1 MAKQTIRDFAV
12 ENKRVLVRVDYNVP
26 LDPATGEVADDSRIR
41 ATLPT
46 IRHLV
51 ERGAKVILI
60 SHLGRPGGKVV
71 EALRLDPVARR
82 LSELLGMPVRKLDDC
97 VGPEVEEAV
106 RAMKPGEVVLLENV
120 RFHPEEEENDPAFC
134 RDLATLA
141 NVFVNDAFGA
151 AHRAHASTAGVAEY
165 LPAVAGFLMEK
176 ELRFLG
182 ETLANPERPFAAVV
196 GGAKVGSKIGV
207 LHALL
212 AKADLLLLGG
222 GMASTFLLAQG
233 IAVGASLVE
242 PDKVDLA
249 RQLLE
254 EGRAAGVEL
263 LLPSDAVIAD
273 RIDAAAQTRTIA
285 IESGVPDGWSI
296 VDIGPATI
304 ARFRAALQPAKTVL
318 WNGPMGIFEI
328 PPFAEGT
335 RALAATLAELD
346 AVTIVGGGESVAAVE
361 QLGYADRITHLST
374 GGGATLEFLEG
385 RELPGVA
392 CLHDKM
398 PER

>member
-1 MAKQTIRDFAV
+1 MPKQTVRDFAV

-26 LDPATGEVADDSRIR
+26 LDKATGEVADDTRIR

-46 IRHLV
+46 IRYLI
-51 ERGAKVILI
+51 ERGAKVILL
-60 SHLGRPGGKVV
+60 SHLGRPDGKVV
-71 EALRLDPVARR
+71 ESLRLDPVARR
-82 LSELLGMPVRKLDDC
+82 LSALLGRPVRKLDDC
-97 VGPEVEEAV
+97 VGPDIEETV
-106 RAMKPGEVVLLENV
+106 RAMKPGDVVLLENV
-120 RFHPEEEENDPAFC
+120 RFHPEEEANDPAFS

-141 NVFVNDAFGA
+141 NVFVNDAFGT

-176 ELRFLG
+176 ELTFLG
-182 ETLANPERPFAAVV
+182 EALKNPARPFVAVL

-207 LHALL
+207 LRALI
-212 AKADLLLLGG
+212 AKADRILVGG
-222 GMASTFLLAQG
+222 GMANTFFLAEGVTIGDSLAEPEKLDVARHLLTEA
-233 IAVGASLVE
+233 
-242 PDKVDLA
+242 
-249 RQLLE
+249 
-254 EGRAAGVEL
+254 RAAGVTL
-263 LLPSDAVIAD
+263 LLPIDVVIAD
-273 RIDAAAQTRTIA
+273 RLDASATTRVVAVT
-285 IESGVPDGWSI
+285 EGVPAGWSI
-296 VDIGPATI
+296 VDIGPGTI
-304 ARFRAALQPAKTVL
+304 AHYRAALEDAKTVL

-328 PPFAEGT
+328 PAFAEGT
-335 RALAATLAELD
+335 RAIAATLAELD

-361 QLGYADRITHLST
+361 QLGFADRITHLST